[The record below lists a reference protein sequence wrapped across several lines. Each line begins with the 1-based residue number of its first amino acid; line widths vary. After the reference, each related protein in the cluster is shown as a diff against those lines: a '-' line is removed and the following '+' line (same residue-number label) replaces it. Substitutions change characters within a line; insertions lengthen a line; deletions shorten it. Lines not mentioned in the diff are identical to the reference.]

1 MKNTGEQDHSLQNET
16 ARAEKR
22 NPGPL
27 DEKEKIRARY
37 AGTDGVTL
45 IPARL
50 QPGLLDDVQEKRV
63 AVYARVSTGDP
74 RQASSYE
81 LQKNHYQDVVNRH
94 PGWKLAG
101 IYADEGISGTSLQ
114 HRDAFVRMIDD
125 CREHK
130 IDLILTK
137 SVSRFARN
145 VLDCIGYVREL
156 AALDPPI
163 GILFEA
169 ENIYT
174 LDRSSE
180 MSLSFV
186 STLAQEESHNKS
198 EVMNASIEMRF
209 RRGIFLTPPL
219 LGYDRDES
227 GTLVVNEEEAKTVRL
242 IFYMYLYGYTCTQIA
257 DALTQLARSTKN
269 GSTVWSAGSVLGV
282 LQNERHCGD
291 ILARKTWTPSYL
303 NHRARKNRQ
312 NRNQYY
318 QGKHHAAI
326 ISRDDFIAVQ
336 RLIRN
341 AKYGNRG
348 FLPELEVI
356 SQGALTGFVLVHPR
370 WAGFQVRDYLMASAS
385 VESTDQ
391 KKDPNEI
398 EVSVQAGDFDYRGY
412 EVARG
417 QFFDVAQKLCVTFS
431 SEELSF
437 STSCVRKL
445 PDSMYVE
452 LLLHPYRRLLAVR
465 PSAKGNRR
473 AIQWAK
479 PTDGRPY
486 SRSASGRAF
495 LPNLFTM
502 FGWDKTCKYR
512 VQGIRHTIGTDSI
525 LLFNLED
532 TEVFIPKDQLSGGND
547 GAKSLVPDSGTKAA
561 AYPADW
567 VQGFGANYY
576 CHREMRTLSA
586 FGLQDNWEFQEDISA
601 FQRET
606 SIRATSPGTLQT
618 EIAKLIQEMKQENSN
633 E

>member
-1 MKNTGEQDHSLQNET
+1 MKHAEEQDQRPQDKKENP
-16 ARAEKR
+16 EKR
-22 NPGPL
+22 RQGLL

-37 AGTDGVTL
+37 AGTDGVKL

-50 QPGLLDDVQEKRV
+50 QPGLLEDTQEKRV

-74 RQASSYE
+74 RQTSSYE
-81 LQKNHYQDVVNRH
+81 LQKNHYQDVVSRH
-94 PGWKLAG
+94 PGWNLVG

-114 HRDAFVRMIDD
+114 HRDAFVRMIED
-125 CREHK
+125 CRSHK

-145 VLDCIGYVREL
+145 VLDCIGYAREL
-156 AALDPPI
+156 AALEPPI

-174 LDRSSE
+174 LDRNSE

-219 LGYDRDES
+219 LGYDRDED
-227 GTLVVNEEEAKTVRL
+227 GALVINEEEAKTVRL
-242 IFYMYLYGYTCTQIA
+242 IFYMYLYGYTCAQIA
-257 DALTQLARSTKN
+257 DALTQLARRTKN
-269 GSTVWSAGSVLGV
+269 GSIVWSAGSILSI

-291 ILARKTWTPSYL
+291 VLARKTWTPSYL
-303 NHRARKNRQ
+303 DHRSKKNRQ
-312 NRNQYY
+312 DRNQYY
-318 QGKHHAAI
+318 QGEHHAAI
-326 ISRDDFIAVQ
+326 IARDDFIAVQ

-348 FLPELEVI
+348 FLPELKVV
-356 SQGALTGFVLVHPR
+356 SQGGLKGFVLIHPR
-370 WAGFQVRDYLMASAS
+370 WAGFQVRDYLVASAS
-385 VESTDQ
+385 VESVDQ
-391 KKDPNEI
+391 EKDPGEI

-417 QFFDVAQKLCVTFS
+417 QFFDVSQKLCVTFS
-431 SEELSF
+431 TDELSF
-437 STSCVRKL
+437 STSCVRKFS
-445 PDSMYVE
+445 DSLFVE

-465 PSAKGNRR
+465 PSVKENRR

-479 PTDGRPY
+479 PADGLSY
-486 SRSASGRAF
+486 SRSVSGRAF
-495 LPNLFTM
+495 LPSLFTM
-502 FGWDKTCKYR
+502 LGWDKACKYR
-512 VQGIRHTIGTDSI
+512 VQGIRHTIGTSPV
-525 LLFNLED
+525 LLFHLED
-532 TEVFIPKDQLSGGND
+532 MEVFIPKDRLSGED
-547 GAKSLVPDSGTKAA
+547 TAFRSLTPDSGTKA
-561 AYPADW
+561 YPADW
-567 VQGFGANYY
+567 IQGFGAEYY

-586 FGLQDNWEFQEDISA
+586 FGLRDHWELPEETSA
-601 FQRET
+601 FQSGISVKT
-606 SIRATSPGTLQT
+606 ATQETLQA
-618 EIAKLIQEMKQENSN
+618 EIARLIEEMKREGSN

>member
-1 MKNTGEQDHSLQNET
+1 MENAEEQDQGRQDGPERT
-16 ARAEKR
+16 EKR
-22 NPGPL
+22 NPSPL
-27 DEKEKIRARY
+27 EEKEKIRARY

-50 QPGLLDDVQEKRV
+50 QPGLLEDMQEKRV

-74 RQASSYE
+74 RQTSSYE

-101 IYADEGISGTSLQ
+101 LYADEGISGTSLQ

-145 VLDCIGYVREL
+145 ILDCIRYVREL

-163 GILFEA
+163 GVLFET

-174 LDRSSE
+174 LDRNSE

-219 LGYDRDES
+219 LGYDRDED
-227 GTLVVNEEEAKTVRL
+227 GNLVINEEEAKTVRL

-257 DALTQLARSTKN
+257 DALTQLARLTKN
-269 GSTVWSAGSVLGV
+269 GGIVWSAGSVLGI

-291 ILARKTWTPSYL
+291 VLARKTWTPNYL

-312 NRNQYY
+312 DRNQYY
-318 QGKHHAAI
+318 QGAHHAAI

-336 RLIRN
+336 RLLRN

-348 FLPELEVI
+348 FLPELEAV
-356 SQGALTGFVLVHPR
+356 SRGALKGFVLVHPR

-385 VESTDQ
+385 VEPADQ
-391 KKDPNEI
+391 GGNPDEI

-431 SEELSF
+431 SDELSF

-445 PDSMYVE
+445 PDSPYVE

-473 AIQWAK
+473 AIRWAK
-479 PTDGRPY
+479 SADGLAY

-495 LPNLFTM
+495 LPSLFTM
-502 FGWDKTCKYR
+502 LGWDKTCKYR
-512 VQGIRHTIGTDSI
+512 VQGVRRTIGTGSI

-532 TEVFIPKDQLSGGND
+532 TEVFVPKNQFPGENAGV
-547 GAKSLVPDSGTKAA
+547 KSLVPDLGKKAA

-567 VQGFGANYY
+567 GQGFGKNYY

-586 FGLQDNWEFQEDISA
+586 FGLQDNWERQEDTSV
-601 FQRET
+601 FQGET
-606 SIRATSPGTLQT
+606 SIRATSQEILQT
-618 EIAKLIQEMKQENSN
+618 EITKLIQEMRQEN
-633 E
+633 

>member
-1 MKNTGEQDHSLQNET
+1 MKNAGEQDQSPQNEKGNT
-16 ARAEKR
+16 EKHDR
-22 NPGPL
+22 GSL

-50 QPGLLDDVQEKRV
+50 QPGLLEDMQEKRV

-74 RQASSYE
+74 RQTSSYE

-145 VLDCIGYVREL
+145 VLDCIGYAREL

-174 LDRSSE
+174 LDRNSE

-219 LGYDRDES
+219 LGYDRDED
-227 GTLVVNEEEAKTVRL
+227 GALVVNEEEAKTVRL

-269 GSTVWSAGSVLGV
+269 GSTIWSAGSVLGI

-291 ILARKTWTPSYL
+291 VLARKTWTPSYL
-303 NHRARKNRQ
+303 NHRSRKNRQ
-312 NRNQYY
+312 DRNQYY
-318 QGKHHAAI
+318 QGEHHAAI

-336 RLIRN
+336 RLMRS

-348 FLPELEVI
+348 FLPELEVV
-356 SQGALTGFVLVHPR
+356 SQGALKGFVLVHPR
-370 WAGFQVRDYLMASAS
+370 WAGFQVRDYLMASDS
-385 VESTDQ
+385 VESADQ
-391 KKDPNEI
+391 KKEPSEI

-445 PDSMYVE
+445 PDSLYVE

-465 PSAKGNRR
+465 PSVKGNRR

-479 PTDGRPY
+479 SVDGLSY

-495 LPNLFTM
+495 LPSLFTM
-502 FGWDKTCKYR
+502 LGWDKTCKYR
-512 VQGIRHTIGTDSI
+512 VQGIRHTIGADSI
-525 LLFNLED
+525 LLFHLED
-532 TEVFIPKDQLSGGND
+532 TEVFIPKDQFPGEND
-547 GAKSLVPDSGTKAA
+547 GTKSLVPDSGTKAV

-567 VQGFGANYY
+567 TQGFGENYY

-586 FGLQDNWEFQEDISA
+586 FGLQDNWELQEDISV
-601 FQRET
+601 FQGKT
-606 SIRATSPGTLQT
+606 SVRATSQEILQI